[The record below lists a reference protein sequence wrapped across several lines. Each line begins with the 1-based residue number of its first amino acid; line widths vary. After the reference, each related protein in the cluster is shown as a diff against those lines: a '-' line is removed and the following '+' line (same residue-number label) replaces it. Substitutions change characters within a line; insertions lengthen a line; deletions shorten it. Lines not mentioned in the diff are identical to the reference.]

1 MAPERRT
8 LLVDRLEHH
17 HIVLVRRA
25 MRRRLGNAEL
35 AKEAAQD
42 VFLKVAAD
50 YEKFDPERGSFEGWL
65 LGFVEFTAREVWRRE
80 LAQPEPRA
88 DLPEVSAEA
97 EPLPAISPDLAAAV
111 NALPARDRALLVLR
125 AIEGWPAVAVAER
138 LGMSTTNVNTAFAR
152 VCARL
157 AKRLEL
163 PDVA

>member
-8 LLVDRLEHH
+8 LLVDRLEHD
-17 HIVLVRRA
+17 HIALVLRA

-35 AKEAAQD
+35 AHDATQE
-42 VFLKVAAD
+42 VFLRVTRNYAS
-50 YEKFDPERGSFEGWL
+50 FDPARGSFEGWL
-65 LGFVEFTAREVWRRE
+65 LGFVEFTAREYWRRE
-80 LAQPEPRA
+80 VGRPEPRGE
-88 DLPEVSAEA
+88 LPDGPAES

-111 NALPARDRALLVLR
+111 NALPVRDRALLVLR
-125 AIEGWPAVAVAER
+125 AIEGWPAVAVGER